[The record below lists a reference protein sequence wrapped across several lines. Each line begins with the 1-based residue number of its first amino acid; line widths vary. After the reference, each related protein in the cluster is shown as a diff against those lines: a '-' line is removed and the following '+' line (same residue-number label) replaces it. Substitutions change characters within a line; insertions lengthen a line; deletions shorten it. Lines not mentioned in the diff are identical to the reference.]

1 MQQIGAT
8 KSLSWVDRAPP
19 GRWTYR
25 VALAANWLDDPTRGD
40 TLLVSQPVTLAVA
53 SP

>member
-1 MQQIGAT
+1 MSQIAAT
-8 KSLSWVDRAPP
+8 RSLRFVDRPPP

-40 TLLVSQPVTLAVA
+40 LLLVSNPVTVG
-53 SP
+53 

>member
-1 MQQIGAT
+1 MNRVGAT
-8 KSLSWVDRAPP
+8 TTQRWVDRPPP

-25 VALAANWLDDPTRGD
+25 VALAANWLDDPARGD
-40 TLLVSQPVTLAVA
+40 MLLVSRPVTVG